1 MPTLTMAETKGVCHI
16 AYDGVTGENY
26 RFPDGS
32 IWTILA
38 DRATHMTGFKAVL
51 TKPGDRS
58 LYVLAFA
65 GSDSIMDFLHD
76 GVQALGGYSHQYTQ
90 ALSLT
95 RRYQREYGDLHLS
108 GHSLGGGL
116 AAYSSVATGLSAS
129 TINPAPLV
137 GMMSLRSLSGNP
149 QIVNYVPLDG
159 EIVSSSPG
167 RNPGRDIKVH
177 ATGNFFTRH
186 MVGNMMPD
194 IPLPTKV
201 GGGASGSW

>member
-1 MPTLTMAETKGVCHI
+1 MSTLTMAETKGVCQI
-16 AYDGVTGENY
+16 AYDGVTGDRY
-26 RFPDGS
+26 SFPDGT
-32 IWTILA
+32 IWSILA
-38 DRATHMTGFKAVL
+38 DRATHLTGFKAVL
-51 TKPGDRS
+51 TKPENRE

-65 GSDSIMDFLHD
+65 GSDSVMDFIHD
-76 GVQALGGYSHQYTQ
+76 GIQALGGYSHQYTQ

-95 RRYQREYGDLHLS
+95 LRYQREYGVHHLA

-116 AAYSSVATGLSAS
+116 AAYSSVRTRITAS

-137 GMMSLRSLSGNP
+137 GMMTIGSLRGNP
-149 QIVNYVPLDG
+149 QITNYVPANG

-167 RNPGRDIKVH
+167 RNPGRDIKVT

-194 IPLPTKV
+194 IPLPVKV